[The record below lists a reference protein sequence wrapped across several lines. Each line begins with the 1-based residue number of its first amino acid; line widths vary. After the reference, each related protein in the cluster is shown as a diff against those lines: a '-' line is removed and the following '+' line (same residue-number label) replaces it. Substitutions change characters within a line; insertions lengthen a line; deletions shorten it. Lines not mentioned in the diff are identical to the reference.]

1 MHLFKNSWRWIYQ
14 SSASLPSMTSLK
26 FINFLYLNFIFNK
39 RISSYFAAKKEVE
52 RSVIHRG
59 QTEETSYQ
67 KHRLSAKKVLS
78 NSSTLDDKVNA
89 SITTNDCM
97 NLYTHDIHLEL
108 FPPLPNRLIY
118 VLIKIWFFYT
128 VAWYDINCTKKL
140 EWFYF
145 QNSITAL
152 LM

>member
-1 MHLFKNSWRWIYQ
+1 
-14 SSASLPSMTSLK
+14 MTSLN
-26 FINFLYLNFIFNK
+26 FINFCILELYIQQ

-52 RSVIHRG
+52 RSVIQGG

-108 FPPLPNRLIY
+108 FPPIPNRLIY
-118 VLIKIWFFYT
+118 VLIQI
-128 VAWYDINCTKKL
+128 
-140 EWFYF
+140 
-145 QNSITAL
+145 
-152 LM
+152 